1 VYTVLRIFFAAFPVI
16 AGAYVLYSALEDL
29 SRSRAASTWPEV
41 SANVLRNERGG
52 YLTGGL
58 FEYAYQVNGVPYKS
72 VRYSFGP
79 STLGEHG
86 DLVQGATVTA
96 RYDPADPAQAVIRTG
111 PSLGHALQAAVGV
124 GLVLV
129 AGMVWRRTA

>member
-29 SRSRAASTWPEV
+29 SRSRAATAWPEV
-41 SANVLRNERGG
+41 SASVVRNEAGG
-52 YLTGGL
+52 YLTGGV

-79 STLGEHG
+79 ATLGEHAG
-86 DLVQGATVTA
+86 LAQGASVIA
-96 RYDPADPAQAVIRTG
+96 RYDPADPGQAVIRAG